1 MNTLNR
7 ILVIFGALVLLLI
20 IGTIVLVSTH
30 MITPQQLLPS
40 PWDHTL
46 TPFTQ
51 MESSTWWG
59 VLAIGTGVS
68 LVSLLL
74 LLIELRPWSHTES
87 RLVVKKDDLGEVTA
101 ALTSIQELASRETGH
116 IEGVMESSTQ
126 VRESPDGIHLDC
138 RLSVDPATSI
148 ADLGHHVQERLKSSV
163 EHYLGKAV
171 AGVHITAQVAPL
183 GKKHNRK
190 PSRVR

>member
-7 ILVIFGALVLLLI
+7 ILVIFGALILLLI

-30 MITPQQLLPS
+30 MSTPQQLLPS
-40 PWDHTL
+40 PWDQTL

-51 MESSTWWG
+51 MESSTWWAIIASG
-59 VLAIGTGVS
+59 ISTALAT
-68 LVSLLL
+68 LLL
-74 LLIELRPWSHTES
+74 LLMELRPWSRTDS
-87 RLVVKKDDLGEVTA
+87 RLLVKKDELGEVTA
-101 ALTSIQELASRETGH
+101 ALTSIQDLASRETGH
-116 IEGVMESSTQ
+116 IEGVMESSTR

-148 ADLGHHVQERLKSSV
+148 ADLGHQVQERLKSSV

-183 GKKHNRK
+183 GKKHIRK
-190 PSRVR
+190 TSRVR